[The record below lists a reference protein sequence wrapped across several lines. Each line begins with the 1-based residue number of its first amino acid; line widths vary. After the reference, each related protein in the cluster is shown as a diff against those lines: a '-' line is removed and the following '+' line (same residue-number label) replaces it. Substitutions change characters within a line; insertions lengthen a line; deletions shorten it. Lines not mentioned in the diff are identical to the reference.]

1 MFSMTNYYYIV
12 ASLPAIS
19 QDWKFGDRTAQGLI
33 NEIKGQST
41 AKDLALIEFV
51 ERSFDD
57 GNLGPDFYR
66 QALSHRNRFIRE
78 YYAFDLEIRNA
89 KVRYLNSA
97 LGRETGRDEI
107 SLSDSTFE
115 SREPFCKEAELD
127 AILHGKDILARE
139 RNIDNLYWNMLD
151 ELTVQ
156 HYFDMDVILAFILKL
171 HIIDRWHLLDEQT
184 GREMFR
190 KLVDEVRGTFKGV
203 DYNPGTAGA
212 PEGSPARTDNN

>member
-1 MFSMTNYYYIV
+1 MANVTKLIGRVPVPRGEYQAGRTYYKYNLV
-12 ASLPAIS
+12 QYEGSTYMSL
-19 QDWKFGDRTAQGLI
+19 T
-33 NEIKGQST
+33 
-41 AKDLALIEFV
+41 
-51 ERSFDD
+51 D
-57 GNLGPDFYR
+57 GNTAAPATVGEDGR
-66 QALSHRNRFIRE
+66 TTVGENWQVWSDASAVRFIE
-78 YYAFDLEIRNA
+78 
-89 KVRYLNSA
+89 
-97 LGRETGRDEI
+97 
-107 SLSDSTFE
+107 
-115 SREPFCKEAELD
+115 
-127 AILHGKDILARE
+127 
-139 RNIDNLYWNMLD
+139 NMLD